1 MTIDP
6 TSSCHT
12 ARQKSTTVF
21 DSGPVERGEGGG
33 GRGERERGKEEKEKC
48 HVTAREG
55 QKSVSESIGGN
66 FF

>member
-21 DSGPVERGEGGG
+21 DSGPV
-33 GRGERERGKEEKEKC
+33 ERERGKEEKEKC

-55 QKSVSESIGGN
+55 QKSVSESIGGK
-66 FF
+66 FSRGPL

>member
-21 DSGPVERGEGGG
+21 DSGPVERGEGGE
-33 GRGERERGKEEKEKC
+33 GRGEGGEGAGKGREGEMSCYGSRRTEKC
-48 HVTAREG
+48 E
-55 QKSVSESIGGN
+55 
-66 FF
+66 